1 MNLAVYAQISLRFN
15 ITDKLLNVMYSMD
28 QIPKKQFLNFSFL
41 KTLLVYSLP
50 IWFLLGV
57 FLLFNGIYTELL
69 NYSDLTNRTDKVYSS
84 FRNLGVEMNKTATGN
99 SELIEARGKLK
110 DLTFF
115 FPDSQYLMKQL
126 ELLNSTANDTL
137 NLRIARQLDKEIH
150 AELPWILGTK
160 VLDSSIKSITNPH
173 ITALQNIDSLINA
186 GIKRSSFLLNYR
198 RKEFEKSLWSLQLW
212 IILFFALSIILLVYT
227 SYHLYKERVK
237 TKLKE
242 YELGKSEKRFR
253 TLVEKSTDIIAML
266 DSKMSPVYHSPSAE
280 RFRGYNPD
288 EGKKAIEMDDV
299 HPDDQD
305 GLKDIIN
312 QVNSEPGKVVDAL
325 FRVRHKLGHYLWL
338 EGTFVNLLHD
348 PDLGAIVAN
357 MRDITERRKAEDDL
371 KQSMKE
377 ISDYKYALDESAIVA
392 ITDQKGVIEHVN
404 NNFCA
409 ISGYTKEELIGQD
422 HRIINSAFHPKE
434 YIRGLWKTIANGQI
448 WKGELK
454 NKAKNGRY
462 YWVDTTIIPFLNSD
476 GKPYQYV
483 AIRSDIT
490 QRKQAEEE
498 LHQKTKQIEDILD
511 RIDEGFIAL
520 DKEFRYTYAN
530 KRIGEMT
537 GREPASL
544 IGKNVWDE
552 FPEAV
557 GSATQK
563 AFEHAFNEQC
573 YLCDVDHYPPLDL
586 WQENHIYP
594 SEDGIAVFI
603 RDISQQRRHEQAIS
617 TAYQRLAF
625 HFTNTPMGVM
635 EWDPEGKVVQWS
647 QQAEIIFGWKA
658 SEIIGR
664 NFSELEIILP
674 EQASA
679 DQELNR
685 KLLNGELERVIGSTK
700 NITKTGNII
709 FTEWY
714 NSVLKDDDGKVISIV
729 SLINDITVRKE
740 AEHLIISLN
749 QELENKV
756 LARTEQLEQANKD
769 LEAFSYSVSHDLRA
783 PLRAVNGFSTMLH
796 ELYRDK
802 LDERAERLMSTIV
815 SSTINMGM
823 LIDDLLKFSRLGRKE
838 LTIQPVNID
847 ALVRDCLQEIRI
859 SYPSLNAEIEI
870 ETLPDCLGD
879 QLVLRQV
886 WMNLIG
892 NAIKYSST
900 VDSPR
905 ILISFKETEHTVTYS
920 VEDNG
925 VGFDMQY
932 IDKLFGVFQRLHRQ
946 SEFEG
951 TGIGLALVKRII
963 DKHNGKVWAEGEMG
977 KGATFYFRLSKY
989 HKL

>member
-1 MNLAVYAQISLRFN
+1 MNFI
-15 ITDKLLNVMYSMD
+15 
-28 QIPKKQFLNFSFL
+28 FL

-84 FRNLGVEMNKTATGN
+84 FRNLGVEMNKAATGN
-99 SELIEARGKLK
+99 SELIEDRGKLK
-110 DLTFF
+110 DLTLFF
-115 FPDSQYLMKQL
+115 ADSQYLIKQL
-126 ELLNSTANDTL
+126 ELLNGTANDTL
-137 NLRIARQLDKEIH
+137 NLRIARQLDNEIH

-160 VLDSSIKSITNPH
+160 VLDSSVQSITDPH

-186 GIKRSSFLLNYR
+186 GIKRSSFILNYR
-198 RKEFEKSLWSLQLW
+198 RKEFEKSLWNLQLW
-212 IILFFALSIILLVYT
+212 IIVFFALSIILLVYT

-299 HPDDQD
+299 HPEDKQRLTDV
-305 GLKDIIN
+305 IN
-312 QVNSEPGKVVDAL
+312 LVIAKPGKVVYAL

-338 EGTFVNLLHD
+338 EGTFVNLLQD
-348 PDLGAIVAN
+348 PDLGTIVAN

-371 KQSMKE
+371 KRSMKE

-404 NNFCA
+404 DNFCA

-434 YIRGLWKTIANGQI
+434 FIRGLWKTIANGQI

-498 LHQKTKQIEDILD
+498 LHQKTRQIEDILD

-603 RDISQQRRHEQAIS
+603 RDISQQKRHEQAIS

-674 EQASA
+674 EQAAS
-679 DQELNR
+679 DQQLNR

-714 NSVLKDDDGKVISIV
+714 NSVLKDDEGKVISIV
-729 SLINDITVRKE
+729 SFINDITVRKE

-802 LDERAERLMSTIV
+802 LDERAERLISTIV

-838 LTIQPVNID
+838 LTIQPVNMD

-859 SYPSLNAEIEI
+859 SYPSLNAEIGI

-886 WMNLIG
+886 WMNLIE
-892 NAIKYSST
+892 NAVKYSST

-905 ILISFKETEHTVTYS
+905 IEINFKETERTVTYL
-920 VEDNG
+920 VKDNG

-932 IDKLFGVFQRLHRQ
+932 YDKLFGVFQRLHRQ

-951 TGIGLALVKRII
+951 TGIGLALIKRII
-963 DKHNGKVWAEGEMG
+963 DKHNGKVWAEGEVG
-977 KGATFYFRLSKY
+977 KGATFYFTLSKY
-989 HKL
+989 NK

>member
-1 MNLAVYAQISLRFN
+1 
-15 ITDKLLNVMYSMD
+15 MD
-28 QIPKKQFLNFSFL
+28 QIPKKQFLNFIFL

-84 FRNLGVEMNKTATGN
+84 FRNLGVEMNKAATGN
-99 SELIEARGKLK
+99 SELIEDRGKLK
-110 DLTFF
+110 DLTLFF
-115 FPDSQYLMKQL
+115 ADSQYLIKQL
-126 ELLNSTANDTL
+126 ELLNGTANDTL
-137 NLRIARQLDKEIH
+137 NLRIARQLDNEIH

-160 VLDSSIKSITNPH
+160 VLDSSVQSITDPH

-186 GIKRSSFLLNYR
+186 GIKRSSFILNYR
-198 RKEFEKSLWSLQLW
+198 RKEFEKSLWNLQLW
-212 IILFFALSIILLVYT
+212 IIVFFALSIILLVYT

-299 HPDDQD
+299 HPEDKQRLTDV
-305 GLKDIIN
+305 IN
-312 QVNSEPGKVVDAL
+312 LVIAKPGKVVYAL

-338 EGTFVNLLHD
+338 EGTFVNLLQD
-348 PDLGAIVAN
+348 PDLGTIVAN

-371 KQSMKE
+371 KRSMKE

-404 NNFCA
+404 DNFCA

-434 YIRGLWKTIANGQI
+434 FIRGLWKTIANGQI

-498 LHQKTKQIEDILD
+498 LHQKTRQIEDILD

-603 RDISQQRRHEQAIS
+603 RDISQQKRHEQAIS

-674 EQASA
+674 EQAAS
-679 DQELNR
+679 DQQLNR

-714 NSVLKDDDGKVISIV
+714 NSVLKDDEGKVISIV
-729 SLINDITVRKE
+729 SFINDITVRKE

-802 LDERAERLMSTIV
+802 LDERAERLISTIV

-838 LTIQPVNID
+838 LTIQPVNMD

-859 SYPSLNAEIEI
+859 SYPSLNAEIGI

-886 WMNLIG
+886 WMNLIE
-892 NAIKYSST
+892 NAVKYSST

-905 ILISFKETEHTVTYS
+905 IEINFKETERTVTYL
-920 VEDNG
+920 VKDNG

-932 IDKLFGVFQRLHRQ
+932 YDKLFGVFQRLHRQ

-951 TGIGLALVKRII
+951 TGIGLALIKRII
-963 DKHNGKVWAEGEMG
+963 DKHNGKVWAEGEVG
-977 KGATFYFRLSKY
+977 KGATFYFTLSKY
-989 HKL
+989 NK